1 MLLQLC
7 PRIVSNL
14 LVTNMATSRRQT
26 PEGKGGELFPQA
38 PASASC
44 VLGLSVWGPRAT
56 LFPYA
61 LLYISRSQ
69 VAQDNTGPTPE
80 GIAPPCI
87 LRLGLQLTEQS
98 RRPRHLAQEST
109 SLHPPG

>member
-56 LFPYA
+56 LCP
-61 LLYISRSQ
+61 LCSIS
-69 VAQDNTGPTPE
+69 ADP
-80 GIAPPCI
+80 
-87 LRLGLQLTEQS
+87 RL
-98 RRPRHLAQEST
+98 PRTTLDQRLKVLPHLVF
-109 SLHPPG
+109 